1 VHEYRH
7 GGGRIGSHAARR
19 RGRVHA
25 NAEQTCCRL
34 HAGRPALVRAH
45 DIGLQ
50 RMCQQ
55 AMVFLARVGPVPTQI
70 VDPARRTDSPL
81 QEVRHALIGIGQS
94 QTADER
100 VSENENLLRRRIEV
114 FAVAV
119 DICSD
124 LARVVSHPREVA
136 KDGSQIVDAARIACC
151 RRSRGLEGANHPMLC
166 LQVWIS
172 QLGKTHRPPDR
183 DALPP
188 LLVAPHQF

>member
-1 VHEYRH
+1 MLSATRWPPGSGSSSRH
-7 GGGRIGSHAARR
+7 RASKDVPTGDGIPRA
-19 RGRVHA
+19 
-25 NAEQTCCRL
+25 CR
-34 HAGRPALVRAH
+34 
-45 DIGLQ
+45 
-50 RMCQQ
+50 
-55 AMVFLARVGPVPTQI
+55 PVPTQI